1 MEKTVSYYLHYL
13 SRYISKKLEEYDKAN
28 GISTYDCMIVDF
40 IYARNEE
47 NIVTIQKDIEDEFY
61 IGKAVASE
69 LISSLEKKG
78 LIEREVD
85 PLDQRKKIL
94 KLTEKGNE
102 FHDFNFVKVKTFDE
116 KLVSILKKKDRETL
130 FKLFEEIILK
140 IKEGENEEKFNK

>member
-13 SRYISKKLEEYDKAN
+13 SRYTSKKLEEYDKAN
-28 GISTYDCMIVDF
+28 GISTHDCMIVDF
-40 IYARNEE
+40 IYTRNEE

-78 LIEREVD
+78 LIEREID

-94 KLTEKGNE
+94 KLTQKGNE
-102 FHDFNFVKVKTFDE
+102 FYDFNFAKVKTFDE

-140 IKEGENEEKFNK
+140 IKEGENEEKFDK